1 MSAAVILQYRNSKRK
16 RHHESYL
23 ENEKGG
29 CARADSEGTRRSPKL
44 GGGFL
49 PPPKQPPAL
58 APTPQSGRARISR
71 NPRHLGAS
79 SPSGNVRGECR
90 GLTPLDHG
98 TQNDRMVEAQ
108 YRNWFCIFL
117 SAPNFSKTK
126 RGANGKF
133 LPKPQYERIYWVFVF
148 NLRSDFSQKQ

>member
-1 MSAAVILQYRNSKRK
+1 MSAAVILQYKNPKWK
-16 RHHESYL
+16 RHHESYF
-23 ENEKGG
+23 ENEEGG

-58 APTPQSGRARISR
+58 APAPQSGRARISR

-90 GLTPLDHG
+90 GWTPLDQG
-98 TQNDRMVEAQ
+98 QK
-108 YRNWFCIFL
+108 
-117 SAPNFSKTK
+117 KTEWEK
-126 RGANGKF
+126 
-133 LPKPQYERIYWVFVF
+133 
-148 NLRSDFSQKQ
+148 QKI